1 MKTILI
7 VEDSQVSVRLFT
19 ALLESP
25 EYQLRVAG
33 TGREALQACASALPD
48 LVVLDLQLPEI
59 DGFEVARRLKGDAKT
74 RNIPILVVTAYGE
87 GDASI
92 ECKSVGVDG
101 FMSKP
106 FSGVA
111 LREAVAAFCARAAR

>member
-7 VEDSQVSVRLFT
+7 VEDSAVSVRLIT

-25 EYQLRVAG
+25 EYELQVAG
-33 TGREALQACASALPD
+33 TGREALHACAEAKPD

-59 DGFEVARRLKGDAKT
+59 DGFEVTRRLKGDSRT
-74 RNIPILVVTAYGE
+74 RDIPILVVTAYGE
-87 GDASI
+87 GEASV
-92 ECKSVGVDG
+92 EAKSAGADG

-111 LREAVAAFCARAAR
+111 LREAVAAFCAR